1 MQFTVKEI
9 LYVELTGD
17 IDKFMTNV
25 FGEMVAKKNGNL
37 CFNYGWSTEDILA
50 TVTLAIKFRD
60 CYKVLI

>member
-1 MQFTVKEI
+1 MQFTIKEI

-37 CFNYGWSTEDILA
+37 CFNYG
-50 TVTLAIKFRD
+50 
-60 CYKVLI
+60 